1 MKNRIRELRKARGL
15 TLEEVARR
23 ANTTNQQVHRL
34 ETGQRR
40 LTADWMERLGQ
51 ALGVRAADLLPEAE
65 APKVAV
71 VGYIGA
77 GDEVYPID
85 DHAPGVGLEEVE
97 APPGEPGET
106 VAVIVRGES
115 MYPSYNDG
123 DMIFYR
129 RDDATPE
136 HTFLGRECVV
146 CLQDGRILV
155 KRVIQGSRKGRYT
168 LVSHNA
174 PEIVDVAIRWAAPV
188 RWVRRR

>member
-15 TLEEVARR
+15 TLEQVARQ
-23 ANTTNQQVHRL
+23 ANTTNQQIHRL

-40 LTADWMERLGQ
+40 LTAEWMERI
-51 ALGVRAADLLPEAE
+51 AAAFGVRPADLLPDSE
-65 APKVAV
+65 PPRVAV
-71 VGYIGA
+71 VGYVGA

-85 DHAPGVGLEEVE
+85 DHTPGAGIEEVE
-97 APPGEPGET
+97 VPPGEAGEI

-123 DMIFYR
+123 DLIFYR

-146 CLQDGRILV
+146 CLADGRILV

-174 PEIVDVAIRWAAPV
+174 PEIVDIAIQWAAPV

>member
-1 MKNRIRELRKARGL
+1 MKNRIRELRRSRGL

-40 LTADWMERLGQ
+40 LTTEWMDRIGT
-51 ALGVRAADLLPEAE
+51 ALGVRPADLLPAAE
-65 APKVAV
+65 ALKVAV
-71 VGYIGA
+71 AGYVGA
-77 GDEVYPID
+77 GDAIYPID
-85 DHAPGVGLEEVE
+85 DHATGVGLEEIE
-97 APPGEPGET
+97 APPGEGT
-106 VAVIVRGES
+106 DIVAVIVRGDS

-123 DMIFYR
+123 DLIFYR
-129 RDDATPE
+129 REEHTPE

-146 CLQDGRILV
+146 SLADGRVLV
-155 KRVIQGSRKGRYT
+155 KRVIHGSKKNRYT

-174 PEIVDVAIRWAAPV
+174 PAIMDVAVRWAAPV